1 MMSKTIILAIAPTGA
16 WGKGHNNPIRADQI
30 AEEVLACAEAGASLV
45 HIHARDRDGNLTKDQ
60 SEFLKTTDLIR
71 RKSDII
77 IEASTGGL
85 SNMTAQERA
94 LPARNPGVDT
104 ASLNLGSL
112 NFLDDVYRNSVPDIK
127 LWLRLMREADVKP
140 CLEIFD
146 SSNITLA
153 NHLIHED
160 LIQPQ
165 FNFNFVFNYQWGMEF
180 SLPLL
185 EVLKGMLGRQSIWG
199 AVFGRSTDF
208 SCHLQ
213 ASLRGAAMVRVG
225 FEDSRICNNSVAK
238 SNIELVKTIRE
249 ELEVLGIGLMTPTEA
264 RKTLDIE

>member
-1 MMSKTIILAIAPTGA
+1 MMSKTIIVAVAPTGA
-16 WGKGHNNPIRADQI
+16 WGKGHNNPIDADHI

-60 SEFLKTTDLIR
+60 SEFLKATDLIR
-71 RKSDII
+71 RESDII

-94 LPARNPGVDT
+94 LPVRNPGVDA
-104 ASLNLGSL
+104 ASLNVGSL

-153 NHLIHED
+153 NHLIHEG

-165 FNFNFVFNYQWGMEF
+165 FNFNFVFNYQWSMEF

-185 EVLKGMLGRQSIWG
+185 EVLKGMLGQQSIWA

-213 ASLRGAAMVRVG
+213 AALCGAAMIRVG
-225 FEDSRICNNSVAK
+225 FEDSRICNNRNAK
-238 SNIELVKTIRE
+238 SNVELVKTIRE
-249 ELEVLGIGLMTPTEA
+249 ELEVLGFRLMTPAEA
-264 RKTLDIE
+264 RKMLDVE